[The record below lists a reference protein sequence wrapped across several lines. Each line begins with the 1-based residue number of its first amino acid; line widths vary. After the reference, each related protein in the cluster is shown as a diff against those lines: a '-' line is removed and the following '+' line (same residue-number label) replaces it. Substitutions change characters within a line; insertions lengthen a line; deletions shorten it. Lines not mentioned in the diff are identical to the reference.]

1 MDETIERAHRD
12 GYVDTLFGRRRYIQN
27 INSRNRNLVANAE
40 RMAINAPIQGTAADI
55 IKVAMVR
62 VARHLREEGFR
73 SQMILQVHDEL
84 CFTVPAEERER
95 LMAMVKE
102 EMEQVLPSLSVPLIA
117 DVGVGKN
124 WLEAH

>member
-55 IKVAMVR
+55 IKVAMVQ
-62 VARHLREEGFR
+62 VARRLREEGFR

-84 CFTVPAEERER
+84 CFTVPAEEQEQ

>member
-1 MDETIERAHRD
+1 
-12 GYVDTLFGRRRYIQN
+12 
-27 INSRNRNLVANAE
+27 
-40 RMAINAPIQGTAADI
+40 
-55 IKVAMVR
+55 
-62 VARHLREEGFR
+62 
-73 SQMILQVHDEL
+73 MILQVQDEL
-84 CFTVPAEERER
+84 CFTVPSEEQER